1 MTIVSANANRPVCSR
16 RHRRLRPLL
25 PVALPLMLAIAS
37 CAPYFEEIGE
47 GYSSSGAEWI
57 LTSGFDN
64 VAAVHIDEV
73 ELSAVALD
81 ALRGLVA
88 LEPGLEIDRAGD
100 RVMLR
105 LDGGELGGVGLPS
118 SQVPAEWARATV
130 AALELV
136 RKSSSRLRQASVG
149 RILEVMLDSALA
161 GLDRYSRYAS
171 PEEARENRAIREGF
185 GGIGVTLER
194 FDDRVLIVSVI
205 ADAPA
210 ARAGIK
216 ANDRLLKVDE
226 TAVDDLDVAGI
237 VRLVR
242 GPIDSTAR
250 LELIGAGETD
260 PRTVSVR
267 RALILLPTVRYV
279 VESGT
284 AVIRVSGFN
293 QDTAPS
299 LGTTLKDVARAA
311 GRGAIKGVVLDLRA
325 NPGGLLDQ
333 AVAVA
338 DLFLKDGRIVST
350 RGRHPDSMQL
360 FEAGGRDLV
369 EGLPVV
375 VLINGSS
382 ASATEIVAAA
392 LQDRG
397 RAVVIGTSSY
407 GKGTVQTVMRL
418 PNDGE
423 LTLTWARFH
432 APSGYAIDRL
442 GVLPTICTSRA
453 AGDPAL
459 LVASFKG
466 GRLGGLT
473 DLARRRAADDPAMR
487 RQDSPAAACPWRPG
501 EDKGDFALAAA
512 KHLVADPSLYAG
524 ALAAQAPPS
533 KTDRPQAAAR
543 PPP

>member
-1 MTIVSANANRPVCSR
+1 MTTVFPDTTQPACIRRRQRSR
-16 RHRRLRPLL
+16 LSLL
-25 PVALPLMLAIAS
+25 MAPALMLVIAS

-57 LTSGFDN
+57 LTSGFEN
-64 VAAVHIDEV
+64 VAAVHIDAV

-81 ALRGLVA
+81 ALRGLAA
-88 LEPGLEIDRAGD
+88 LEPGIEIDRAGD
-100 RVMLR
+100 RVSLR

-118 SQVPAEWARATV
+118 SQVPAEWARAMV

-136 RKSSSRLRQASVG
+136 RKSSSRLRQASAD

-185 GGIGVTLER
+185 GGIGMTLER

-216 ANDRLLKVDE
+216 ANDHLLKVDE

-242 GPIDSTAR
+242 GRIGSTAR
-250 LELIGAGETD
+250 LELIRAGETD
-260 PRTVSVR
+260 PQTVSVR
-267 RALILLPTVRYV
+267 RALILLPTVRYEV
-279 VESGT
+279 SAGT

-299 LGTTLKDVARAA
+299 LGTTLKDIARA
-311 GRGAIKGVVLDLRA
+311 RGAIKGVVLDLRA

-369 EGLPVV
+369 EGLPVA

-407 GKGTVQTVMRL
+407 GKGTVQTVIRL

-442 GVLPTICTSRA
+442 GVLPTICTSPA
-453 AGDPAL
+453 TGDPAL
-459 LVASFKG
+459 LAAGFKG

-473 DLARRRAADDPAMR
+473 DLARRRAADDPAKR
-487 RQDSPAAACPWRPG
+487 RQDGPAACPWRPG
-501 EDKGDFALAAA
+501 EDPDDFALAAA
-512 KHLVADPSLYAG
+512 KHLVADPTLYAG
-524 ALAAQAPPS
+524 ALAAQAPPP

>member
-1 MTIVSANANRPVCSR
+1 MTIVSPSANRPVR
-16 RHRRLRPLL
+16 RQRHRWLRLLLLLPLL
-25 PVALPLMLAIAS
+25 FAS
-37 CAPYFEEIGE
+37 CAPYFDEIGG

-57 LTSGFDN
+57 LTSGFDS

-73 ELSAVALD
+73 ELAAVALD

-88 LEPGLEIDRAGD
+88 LEPGLEIERSGD
-100 RVMLR
+100 RVRLR
-105 LDGGELGGVGLPS
+105 LDGGELGEVALPS
-118 SQVPAEWARATV
+118 SQAPAEWARATV

-136 RKSSSRLRQASVG
+136 RGSSSRLRQASVE
-149 RILEVMLDSALA
+149 RILEVMLDGALA
-161 GLDRYSRYAS
+161 GLDQYSRYAS

-185 GGIGVTLER
+185 GGIGVILER
-194 FDDRVLIVSVI
+194 FEDRILMVSVI

-216 ANDRLLKVDE
+216 ANDHLLKVDE
-226 TAVDDLDVAGI
+226 TAVDEMDIADI

-242 GPIDSTAR
+242 GPIDSTVR
-250 LELIGAGETD
+250 LELIGTGGTD
-260 PRTVSVR
+260 PHTVSVR

-279 VESGT
+279 AESGA
-284 AVIRVSGFN
+284 AVIRISGFN

-299 LGTTLKDVARAA
+299 LGTALKDIASAA
-311 GRGAIKGVVLDLRA
+311 GRGRIQGLVLDLRA

-369 EGLPVV
+369 EGLPVA

-407 GKGTVQTVMRL
+407 GKGTVQTVIRL

-442 GVLPTICTSRA
+442 GVLPTICTSGA

-459 LVASFKG
+459 LAASFKG

-473 DLARRRAADDPAMR
+473 DLAARRAADDPAMR

-512 KHLVADPSLYAG
+512 KHLVADPALYAG
-524 ALAAQAPPS
+524 ALAAQAPTA